1 MVDYVDRVSQRL
13 ARDADAPLERPAQV
27 QDRFGSPPQQQAHK
41 GEHHRYGRV
50 RGTKTGP
57 NYFGDRTLVS
67 ASNATDKALLKEQR
81 QSMLSLERC
90 SPRMEAT
97 VLAIRG
103 KSLRLRALLQ
113 NAANESL
120 LSAVY
125 DAIE

>member
-1 MVDYVDRVSQRL
+1 MTPSKGLLRSRIVLDRPRNSKRTKESTTVTAAL
-13 ARDADAPLERPAQV
+13 
-27 QDRFGSPPQQQAHK
+27 G
-41 GEHHRYGRV
+41 
-50 RGTKTGP
+50 GTKTGP